1 MSLSYR
7 QQRQLRLIE
16 AGLRRSDPRLG
27 VMFGTFGRL
36 NAGQDMTAWEQV
48 ASSQHCLRR
57 AAARIVA
64 VLTAVSAAISILLG
78 PDCEADAGQG
88 ADGDRKP
95 RHQRHADDDLRSP
108 LEPPA
113 NSDRPDP
120 METP

>member
-16 AGLRRSDPRLG
+16 AGLVRSDSRLG

-48 ASSQHCLRR
+48 PQAASSQHRLRR

-64 VLTAVSAAISILLG
+64 MLTAVSAAITILLG
-78 PDCEADAGQG
+78 AGLEADAGED

-95 RHQRHADDDLRSP
+95 RHQGHADDGLRSP
-108 LEPPA
+108 DGPV
-113 NSDRPDP
+113 
-120 METP
+120 